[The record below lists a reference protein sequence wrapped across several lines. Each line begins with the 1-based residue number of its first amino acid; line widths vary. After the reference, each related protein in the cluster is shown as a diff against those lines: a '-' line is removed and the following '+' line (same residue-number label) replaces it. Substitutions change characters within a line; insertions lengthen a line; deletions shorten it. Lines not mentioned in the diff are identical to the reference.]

1 MRNERPDEVE
11 LLRFATAGSVD
22 DGKSTLIGRLLYDAK
37 GLFEDQLAA
46 LSEDFDLARLTDGLR
61 AEREQGI
68 TIDVAYR
75 YFSTP
80 HRRFIIADCPGHV
93 QYTRNALTGMSQ
105 ADVAV
110 LMVDARK
117 GLQPQ
122 TRRHAYLAAMM
133 QLQGLIVCVNK
144 MDAVSWS
151 ETRFRAIE
159 HDISSALGP
168 LGFGTLA
175 VLPMS
180 ALEGDHVTRRS
191 PHMPWFDGPP
201 LLELLEAFELSTAN
215 ASGGR
220 LPVQIVLR
228 PQQGEGRSYAGRISA
243 GTLQVGDEVT
253 ILPRGIRT
261 TIASIDTFD
270 GPLHQARTPM
280 SVSVRF
286 TDDVDVSRGDLI
298 ATSTDAPE
306 AQMQLDARLACLGT
320 TPIAPHRELLMKVG
334 AQKARVTIRS
344 LLNKLDLQTLVDRP
358 TAEPLGL
365 NDIGRVRIQSL
376 EPVAVETTDRL
387 ILIDPWTKETV
398 AAGLVER
405 A

>member
-1 MRNERPDEVE
+1 MQDANNDVS

-46 LSEDFDLARLTDGLR
+46 LNEDFDLARITDGLR

-80 HRRFIIADCPGHV
+80 HRRFIIADCPGHT

-110 LMVDARK
+110 LLVDARK
-117 GLQPQ
+117 GLLPQ

-133 QLQGLIVCVNK
+133 RLQGLVVCVNK
-144 MDAVSWS
+144 MDAVEWS
-151 ETRFRAIE
+151 EPHFRSIE
-159 HDISSALGP
+159 KDIAEAFGP
-168 LGFGTLA
+168 LGFSALH

-180 ALEGDHVTRRS
+180 ALDGANVTQRS
-191 PHMPWFDGPP
+191 ENLDWFDGPP
-201 LLELLEAFELSTAN
+201 LLELLETFELDAKVE
-215 ASGGR
+215 AGGR
-220 LPVQIVLR
+220 MPVQIVLR
-228 PQQGEGRSYAGRISA
+228 PENGEGRAYAGRVSA
-243 GTLQVGDEVT
+243 GQLSVNDEVV
-253 ILPRGIRT
+253 ILPRGLRT
-261 TIASIDTFD
+261 RIASIDTYD
-270 GPLHQARTPM
+270 GPLDTAWAPM

-286 TDDVDVSRGDLI
+286 QEEIDVSRGDLI
-298 ATSTDAPE
+298 ATAEDAP
-306 AQMQLDARLACLGT
+306 QPTMQLDAQLACLGT
-320 TPIAPHRELLMKVG
+320 TPITPTRELIMKVG
-334 AQKARVTIRS
+334 AQKARVTIRA
-344 LLNKLDLQTLVDRP
+344 LENKLDLETLSHRSGEN
-358 TAEPLGL
+358 TLAL
-365 NDIGRVRIQSL
+365 NDIGRVSIQSL
-376 EPVAVETTDRL
+376 EPIAVDNSDRL

-398 AAGLVER
+398 AAGLVDH